1 MLHERRTQVNNDRE
15 LVTAVLAEAPGAFAR
30 LVETYQGLCWHII
43 VRLVRDPEDA
53 RELCQDTFLRV
64 HRYLPQ
70 YRFESSLKTWIA
82 RIAYTRALRHLE
94 RRRGTTDLWI
104 TGEDG
109 ERLLQ
114 DAIADNDIVAIASR
128 AEVRAHV
135 AKLIYMLTP
144 PQRSMLTLYHL
155 DELTI
160 PEIARITGKSEG
172 TVKSHLFR
180 ARLRLRALV
189 ADRLGATP

>member
-1 MLHERRTQVNNDRE
+1 VNNDRE
-15 LVTAVLAEAPGAFAR
+15 LVTAVLAAAPGAFAR

-64 HRYLPQ
+64 HRYLRQ

-94 RRRGTTDLWI
+94 RRRSTTDLWV

-109 ERLLQ
+109 ERFLQ
-114 DAIADNDIVAIASR
+114 EAMADSDMIATASR
-128 AEVRAHV
+128 AEVKAHV
-135 AKLIYMLTP
+135 TKLIYLLTP
-144 PQRSMLTLYHL
+144 SQRSVLTMYHL

-160 PEIARITGKSEG
+160 PEIARITGQAEG

>member
-1 MLHERRTQVNNDRE
+1 MNDDRE
-15 LVTAVLAEAPGAFAR
+15 LVAAVLAAAPGAFAR
-30 LVETYQGLCWHII
+30 LVATYQGLCWHIV

-64 HRYLPQ
+64 HQYLHQ
-70 YRFESSLKTWIA
+70 YRFESSLKTWIG
-82 RIAYTRALRHLE
+82 RIAYTMALRHLE

-114 DAIADNDIVAIASR
+114 DVVADSDAVAIASR
-128 AEVRAHV
+128 AEVRARV
-135 AKLIYMLTP
+135 AELIHTLTP
-144 PQRSMLTLYHL
+144 PQRIVLTLYHL

-160 PEIARITGKSEG
+160 PEIARITGQSEG

-180 ARLRLRALV
+180 ARLRLRTLV
-189 ADRLGATP
+189 ADRFGATP

>member
-1 MLHERRTQVNNDRE
+1 MNDDHD
-15 LVTAVLAEAPGAFAR
+15 LVDAVLAGAPGAFAR
-30 LVETYQGLCWHII
+30 LVGIYQGLCWHVV

-64 HRYLPQ
+64 HQYLHQ

-82 RIAYTRALRHLE
+82 RIAYTTALRHLE
-94 RRRGTTDLWI
+94 RRRETTDRWI

-114 DAIADNDIVAIASR
+114 EALGDDDASATASR
-128 AEVRAHV
+128 AEIAAHV
-135 AKLIYMLTP
+135 AKLIHTLTSV
-144 PQRSMLTLYHL
+144 QRSVLSLYHL

-160 PEIARITGKSEG
+160 PEIAHVTGLSEG
-172 TVKSHLFR
+172 TIKSHLFR
-180 ARLRLRALV
+180 GRSRLRALV
-189 ADRLGATP
+189 VDRLGAFRE